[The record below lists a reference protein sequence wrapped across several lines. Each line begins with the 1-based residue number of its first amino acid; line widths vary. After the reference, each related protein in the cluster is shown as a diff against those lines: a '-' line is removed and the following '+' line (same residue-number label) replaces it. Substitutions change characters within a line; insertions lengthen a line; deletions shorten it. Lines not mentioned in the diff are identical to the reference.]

1 MFDFDIVESEPD
13 SFDENDDPSVPL
25 KKKGAGS
32 KRRLSQT
39 EKAYMQAGLDKPSA
53 ENHEAEE
60 KVELSPEK
68 AKLMAEEAKKA
79 EKEILETEVG
89 FWELVNCLGKSMS
102 YTDILSLQTIFLG
115 TSKKSTFSNLFTK
128 ENFCFT
134 SIKVLNPCGEN
145 DGKQFGKQV
154 TYYLNIER

>member
-1 MFDFDIVESEPD
+1 MMYDFDIVESEPD

-25 KKKGAGS
+25 KKKGPGS

-53 ENHEAEE
+53 ENHEAEQ
-60 KVELSPEK
+60 KVELSAEK

-102 YTDILSLQTIFLG
+102 YTNILSLQTTFLRI
-115 TSKKSTFSNLFTK
+115 SKISTLFTQ
-128 ENFCFT
+128 ENFCFP
-134 SIKVLNPCGEN
+134 SILVLNPFGEN
-145 DGKQFGKQV
+145 DGES
-154 TYYLNIER
+154 TP